1 MESYASSLK
10 GKLTAIVAEMSANPS
25 LYVKN
30 PETDFTR
37 KRKLSF
43 EAMLNLLIT
52 MGGKSIYSELLD
64 AYDFDANTA
73 TTSAFV
79 QQRAKILPD
88 AFEFLLHE
96 FTHSCTNTK
105 TYRGYRLLAVDG
117 SSLNIATNP
126 EDTLTYFQTNSE
138 VKGYNLM
145 HLNAAFDL
153 CNKLYVDAIVQ
164 PGKLVRENRALVDM
178 INRSCIEGKVIIIAD
193 RGYESYNNFAHIER
207 KGWKYVIR
215 VKDIGTQCSI
225 AQGIRDRLPQE
236 AEFDLRIQ
244 FSLTKKSTNHVKQN
258 PDIYKRI
265 ESTSNFDF
273 LDLHENKF
281 YPISFRV
288 VRFLLPNGNHEMVI
302 TNLDESSFP
311 ANEIRQIYNMRW
323 GIETSFR
330 DLKYTIGLTNFHS
343 KSKEFIIQEIFARL
357 IMCNF
362 SEMVTSHVIISTLNT
377 KHSYQANFSV
387 VVRVCK
393 HFLRLLSNEPPPDIE
408 AIIRKNILPIRP
420 DRSCPRKSRL
430 KSAVSFVYRIS

>member
-1 MESYASSLK
+1 MEGYANSLK
-10 GKLTAIVAEMSANPS
+10 EKLATIVSEMSSNLA

-30 PETDFTR
+30 PSTDFTR

-43 EAMLNLLIT
+43 EAMINLLIT
-52 MGGKSIYSELLD
+52 MGAKSIYSELLT
-64 AYDFDANTA
+64 AYNFDPNTA
-73 TTSAFV
+73 TTSAFI
-79 QQRAKILPD
+79 QQRAKILPE

-96 FTHSCTNTK
+96 FTHSSNNTK
-105 TYRGYRLLAVDG
+105 TYHGYRLLAVDG

-126 EDTLTYFQTNSE
+126 EDTLTYFQTKPK

-145 HLNAAFDL
+145 HLNATFDL
-153 CNKLYVDAIVQ
+153 CNKLYVDALVQ
-164 PGKLVRENRALVDM
+164 PGRLVQENRALVDM
-178 INRSCIEGKVIIIAD
+178 VNRSRIEGKVIIIAD

-215 VKDIGTQCSI
+215 VKDLGTQCSI

-236 AEFDLRIQ
+236 GEFDHRIQ
-244 FSLTKKSTNHVKQN
+244 FSITKKSTNYVKQN

-273 LDLHENKF
+273 LDLHYNKF

-288 VRFLLPNGNHEMVI
+288 IRLLLPNGNYEMLI

-330 DLKYTIGLTNFHS
+330 DLKYTLGLTSFHS
-343 KSKEFIIQEIFARL
+343 KSKEFIAQEIFARL
-357 IMCNF
+357 IMYNF
-362 SEMVTSHVIISTLNT
+362 AEMVTSHVIISKLDT
-377 KHSYQANFSV
+377 KHPYQANFSV
-387 VVRVCK
+387 VVCVCK
-393 HFLRLLSNEPPPDIE
+393 YFLRLLSNEPPPDLE

-420 DRSCPRKSRL
+420 NRSRHRKSRP
-430 KSAVSFVYRIS
+430 KSAVSFVYRVS